1 MGSLFT
7 VMRQSFLLLRR
18 DKIFLPAVV
27 AGAMV
32 TMFANLASD
41 WGIEEFRKILFD
53 IGALGFHLTGCLVAT
68 FWGTKTISEARSD
81 GSLEIQLAA
90 PVSRVSWLVGK
101 YMGLVLGLVLLWI
114 LTVIFWQA
122 IMLANNFGLMEK
134 PQLMFFAFQL
144 IEWALVG
151 AVAVFY
157 STFAGVTIALFA
169 TISTWLA
176 GLVSFPISQ
185 NLPPFADGLSVAVVK
200 WLARVWD
207 LRQFNLT
214 SYATNLEK
222 ISAGELQVRAGYG
235 ITLIF
240 LIITISCIF
249 FRRRD
254 VMA

>member
-1 MGSLFT
+1 MGSLLT
-7 VMRQSFLLLRR
+7 IMRQSFLLLRR

-27 AGAMV
+27 AAVMV
-32 TMFANLASD
+32 TIFANLASE
-41 WGIEEFRKILFD
+41 WGIEEFQKILFD
-53 IGALGFHLTGCLVAT
+53 VGALGFHLTGCLVAT

-90 PVSRVSWLVGK
+90 PVSRVMWLVGK
-101 YMGLVLGLVLLWI
+101 YLGLVLGLILLWV
-114 LTVIFWQA
+114 LTIIFWQA
-122 IMLANNFGLMEK
+122 IMLANNFGLMSK
-134 PQLMFFAFQL
+134 PQLMFFVFQL

-169 TISTWLA
+169 TISTWMA

-185 NLPPFADGLSVAVVK
+185 NLPPFADGWSVAVVK

-207 LRQFNLT
+207 LRQFNL
-214 SYATNLEK
+214 SAYATNLEK
-222 ISAGELQVRAGYG
+222 ISPGELQVRASYG
-235 ITLIF
+235 AVMIL
-240 LIITISCIF
+240 LIITVSCVF

>member
-1 MGSLFT
+1 
-7 VMRQSFLLLRR
+7 MRSMFMVARESFLLLRR

-27 AGAMV
+27 AGIIV
-32 TMFANLASD
+32 TLFANIASE

-53 IGALGFHLTGCLVAT
+53 IGSLGFHLTGSMVAI

-101 YMGLVLGLVLLWI
+101 FLGLVAGLIFLWLLI
-114 LTVIFWQA
+114 LVFWQVL
-122 IMLANNFGLMEK
+122 MLANDFGPLDK
-134 PQLMFFAFQL
+134 PQLQFFAFQL
-144 IEWALVG
+144 IEWILVG

-169 TISTWLA
+169 TFSTWLA
-176 GLVSFPISQ
+176 GLVSFPIAQ
-185 NLPPFADGLSVAVVK
+185 NLPRYSEGISVEVVK
-200 WLARVWD
+200 FLARYWD
-207 LRQFNLT
+207 LRLFNLT
-214 SYATNLEK
+214 AYATGTES
-222 ISAGELQVRAGYG
+222 IPGDQLQIRAVYG
-235 ITLIF
+235 ISLTL
-240 LIITISCIF
+240 LILTVSCLF

>member
-1 MGSLFT
+1 MGPMLT
-7 VMRQSFLLLRR
+7 IMRQSFLLLRR

-27 AGAMV
+27 SGVMV
-32 TMFANLASD
+32 TLFANLASD

-53 IGALGFHLTGCLVAT
+53 VGALGFHLTGCLVAT
-68 FWGTKTISEARSD
+68 FWGTKTISEARTD

-101 YMGLVLGLVLLWI
+101 YLGLVLGLILLWI
-114 LTVIFWQA
+114 LTMIFWQA
-122 IMLANNFGLMEK
+122 IMLANNFGLMEQ
-134 PQLMFFAFQL
+134 PQLLFFAFQL
-144 IEWALVG
+144 IEWALVA

-169 TISTWLA
+169 TFSTWLA
-176 GLVSFPISQ
+176 GLVSFPVSQ
-185 NLPPFADGLSVAVVK
+185 NLPPFADGWSVAVVK

-207 LRQFNLT
+207 LRQFNL
-214 SYATNLEK
+214 SAYATGVEK
-222 ISAGELQVRAGYG
+222 ISPGELQVRAGYG
-235 ITLIF
+235 VILV
-240 LIITISCIF
+240 LIIITVSCIF

>member
-1 MGSLFT
+1 
-7 VMRQSFLLLRR
+7 MRQSFLLLRR

-27 AGAMV
+27 AGVLV

-101 YMGLVLGLVLLWI
+101 YMGLVMGLVLLWI

-214 SYATNLEK
+214 SYATNLET

-240 LIITISCIF
+240 LIITVSCIF